1 METESTP
8 APASTAQK
16 PSHHIRLR
24 SGAIIAGVS
33 LLVGYVLPWVQIGEM
48 ARVSGLELTI
58 SDNIVIRNALG
69 SFQRRLILVVPL
81 LGAILLVMGIRDMR
95 WLRWATLGS
104 SLTLLLLGIVV
115 LLNLFL
121 QVTSIGLWLI
131 LIGLLVSFVI
141 GMLVKAE

>member
-1 METESTP
+1 METESISEP
-8 APASTAQK
+8 AATAGRQ
-16 PSHHIRLR
+16 SHHIRLR

-33 LLVGYVLPWVQIGEM
+33 LLIGYVLPWVQIGEM

-81 LGAILLVMGIRDMR
+81 LGALLLVMGIRDMR

-141 GMLVKAE
+141 GMLVKGE